1 MSEAQHARKATLDA
15 YVARQAATVGRAPV
29 AEDVATIGPVGPFK
43 GATGAASLG
52 IIDDFTDSY
61 LGKGPGSVTFARD
74 GRSLYFGRDDGKLRR
89 LALPA
94 GTLVWEQSET
104 EYGRGILCVAVSS
117 DGKRIA
123 YARKNGLMRIADA
136 ETGKTL
142 HEIKG
147 VNAFFELSFSKDG
160 QFLAMG
166 GQGGTRLLHL
176 TTMAETALA
185 AGHWTM
191 AYSVAFAPEAP
202 ILAEG
207 ATGGKLRLWDVPG
220 GLRAEHQHHR
230 GDIHGVAWSPDGH
243 RLVTASED
251 KDVVICGLHP
261 KDPILRLT
269 GHTSLVFCVAW
280 SPEGRRVASGSADRT
295 IRIWDAHT
303 GLPLARYEFPEEF
316 AYRLAFSPDG
326 VLLASTH
333 PCTARVWNTR
343 ATVKA
348 VAPAPRLLSAGPL
361 AADLEPLPGALVAL
375 LRVNRSAP
383 LSLLR
388 DLLALTAGQTSS
400 PEAQRLARHPGAS
413 ALAALRWP
421 PQARIALVLLLLR
434 EYEDTSFSPPND
446 TSAAEIRFTLIDAL
460 AGSASEPDAPPLPLA
475 YLEHALD
482 AVDDRLLALLGSLGP
497 EACADDPT
505 LPLVMLGRLAQLA
518 PRIALDRRLLALRV
532 PAQSL
537 GAAESRGPWLEPSGF
552 SSSGQ
557 LLQLVS
563 SQWALPDDLRHY
575 RALAGGLLYRARFG
589 REPPRLRP
597 LVLVLDVSPTAFG
610 PVEAMLRQAAHAL
623 AASLLDMGLPAYF
636 IAAGGQNEARAIAH
650 RTDLFEVLTARAREP
665 VHTGNTLTLAAE
677 LCASLPM
684 HGPLEPTIVLLSH
697 PSFGEED
704 LDVPAPKDLAGF
716 FVHYPG
722 HPREPAWQRR
732 CKRAVCLGPDDEGLL
747 AAALGQVLA

>member
-1 MSEAQHARKATLDA
+1 MSEAQHAPKAALDA

-29 AEDVATIGPVGPFK
+29 AEDITTIGPVGPFK

-52 IIDDFTDSY
+52 IIDDFSESY
-61 LGKGPGSVTFARD
+61 LGKGPGSVTFAPD
-74 GRSLYFGRDDGKLRR
+74 GRALYFGRDDGKLRR
-89 LALPA
+89 LALPT
-94 GTLVWEQSET
+94 GTLVWEQSES
-104 EYGRGILCVAVSS
+104 EYGRGILCVAVSR
-117 DGKRIA
+117 DGKQIA
-123 YARKNGLMRIADA
+123 YARKTGSVLIADT
-136 ETGKTL
+136 ETGRTL
-142 HEIKG
+142 REIKG
-147 VNAFFELSFSKDG
+147 SNAVFELSFSKDG
-160 QFLAMG
+160 QYLAMG
-166 GQGGTRLLHL
+166 GQRGARVVHL
-176 TTMAETALA
+176 GTMAETELA
-185 AGHWTM
+185 PGHWSMT
-191 AYSVAFAPEAP
+191 YSVAFAPEAP
-202 ILAEG
+202 LLAEG
-207 ATGGKLRLWDVPG
+207 ASGGKLRLWNVPG
-220 GLRAEHQHHR
+220 GLFATHEHHR
-230 GDIHGVAWSPDGH
+230 GDIHGVAWSPDGN
-243 RLVTASED
+243 RLVTGSED

-295 IRIWDAHT
+295 IRIWDANT

-333 PCTARVWNTR
+333 PCTARLWNTR
-343 ATVKA
+343 TTVKA

-361 AADLEPLPGALVAL
+361 AADLDPLPGALVAL

-388 DLLALTAGQTSS
+388 DLLALTAGQASS
-400 PEAQRLARHPGAS
+400 PDTQRLSRHPGAS
-413 ALAALRWP
+413 ALASLRWP
-421 PQARIALVLLLLR
+421 PRARIALALLLLR
-434 EYEDTSFSPPND
+434 DYEDTSFAPPND
-446 TSAAEIRFTLIDAL
+446 ISAAEIRFALIDAL

-475 YLEHALD
+475 YLERALD
-482 AVDDRLLALLGSLGP
+482 AVDNRLLALLDSLGP

-537 GAAESRGPWLEPSGF
+537 GAAEARGPWLEPSGF
-552 SSSGQ
+552 SSSGH
-557 LLQLVS
+557 LLHLVP

-575 RALAGGLLYRARFG
+575 RALDGGLLYRARFG

-597 LVLVLDVSPTAFG
+597 LVLVLDVSPTSFG

-623 AASLLDMGLPAYF
+623 AASLLDVGLPAYF
-636 IAAGGQNEARAIAH
+636 IAAGGKNEARAIVH
-650 RTDLFEVLTARAREP
+650 RTDLFELLTARAREP
-665 VHTGNTLTLAAE
+665 VHTGKTLTLAAE

>member
-1 MSEAQHARKATLDA
+1 MSEAQHARKAALDA
-15 YVARQAATVGRAPV
+15 YVARQAATVGRAPA
-29 AEDVATIGPVGPFK
+29 AEDVTTIGPVGPFK

-52 IIDDFTDSY
+52 IIDDFAESY
-61 LGKGPGSVTFARD
+61 LGKGPGAVTFAPD
-74 GRSLYFGRDDGKLRR
+74 GRALYFGRDDGKLRR
-89 LALPA
+89 LALPT
-94 GTLVWEQSET
+94 GTLVWEQSES
-104 EYGRGILCVAVSS
+104 EYGRGILCVAMSR
-117 DGKRIA
+117 DGKQIA
-123 YARKNGLMRIADA
+123 YARKTGSIFVADA
-136 ETGKTL
+136 ETGRTL
-142 HEIKG
+142 RQIKG
-147 VNAFFELSFSKDG
+147 SNAMFELSFSKDG
-160 QFLAMG
+160 PYLAMG
-166 GQGGTRLLHL
+166 GQGGARVVHL
-176 TTMAETALA
+176 DTMAQTEF
-185 AGHWTM
+185 GPSHWSMT
-191 AYSVAFAPEAP
+191 YSVAFAPEAP
-202 ILAEG
+202 LLAEG
-207 ATGGKLRLWDVPG
+207 ASGGKLRLWNVPG
-220 GLRAEHQHHR
+220 GLFATHEHHR
-230 GDIHGVAWSPDGH
+230 GDIHGVAWSPGGN
-243 RLVTASED
+243 RLVTGSED
-251 KDVVICGLHP
+251 KDVVICGLDP
-261 KDPILRLT
+261 KAPILRLT

-280 SPEGRRVASGSADRT
+280 SPDGRRVASGSADRT
-295 IRIWDAHT
+295 IRIWDANT

-326 VLLASTH
+326 ALLASTH
-333 PCTARVWNTR
+333 PCTARLWDTR
-343 ATVKA
+343 STVKA

-361 AADLEPLPGALVAL
+361 AADLDPLPGALVAL

-388 DLLALTAGQTSS
+388 DLLALTAGQASS
-400 PEAQRLARHPGAS
+400 PDTQRLSRHPGAS

-421 PQARIALVLLLLR
+421 PRARIALVLLLLR
-434 EYEDTSFSPPND
+434 DSEDTSFAPPND
-446 TSAAEIRFTLIDAL
+446 ISAAEIRFALIDAL
-460 AGSASEPDAPPLPLA
+460 AGDASEPDAPPLPLA
-475 YLEHALD
+475 YLERALD

-505 LPLVMLGRLAQLA
+505 LPLVMLGRLSQLA

-537 GAAESRGPWLEPSGF
+537 GAAEARGPWLEPSGF
-552 SSSGQ
+552 SSAGN
-557 LLQLVS
+557 LLQLVP

-575 RALAGGLLYRARFG
+575 RALTGGLLYRARFG

-597 LVLVLDVSPTAFG
+597 LVLVLDVSPTSFG

-623 AASLLDMGLPAYF
+623 AASLLDVGLPAYF
-636 IAAGGQNEARAIAH
+636 IAAGGPNEARAIVH
-650 RTDLFEVLTARAREP
+650 RADLFELLTARAHEP
-665 VHTGNTLTLAAE
+665 VHTGKTLALAAE

-684 HGPLEPTIVLLSH
+684 HGPLEPTIIVLSH